1 MKKQPQHFKSYREN
15 SSSHNLDGN
24 TSTSN
29 VNSLN
34 ATIQRLKELDIGGT
48 IPEYQPNTSRYGSD
62 QANTETMAYS
72 SSAPGFPGW
81 N

>member
-1 MKKQPQHFKSYREN
+1 MKKQPHNFKSYKEN
-15 SSSHNLDGN
+15 SSGYNLDGN

-34 ATIQRLKELDIGGT
+34 ATIQRLRELDISGT

-62 QANTETMAYS
+62 IANTETMV
-72 SSAPGFPGW
+72 
-81 N
+81 